1 MDWIKRLFE
10 DADGVPDDARIAAFL
25 MVLAFCGNSITSV
38 WLTTAHAFDAQ
49 QFGIGAGAISAGLGG
64 WFGFRKGN

>member
-38 WLTTAHAFDAQ
+38 WLTTAHAFDAR
-49 QFGIGAGAISAGLGG
+49 G
-64 WFGFRKGN
+64 WCSFCWTGRLVWF